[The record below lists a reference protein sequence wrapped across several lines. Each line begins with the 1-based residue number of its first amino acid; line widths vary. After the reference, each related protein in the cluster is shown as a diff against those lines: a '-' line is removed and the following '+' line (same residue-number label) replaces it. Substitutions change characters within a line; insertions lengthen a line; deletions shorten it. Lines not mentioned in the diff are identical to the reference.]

1 MAWLGADLG
10 GTKVYGVRLGD
21 DHQVE
26 AEAKVKTP
34 PGGPLPVVVAIK
46 ALADQLG
53 LGGVDGIGVGV
64 PGLVDRERGVLV
76 KAPNLPG
83 WDGAFPLAAA
93 LTEALG
99 GRSVV
104 IENDVNAGTRA
115 EWRLGAGRGADELL
129 VVFVGTGV
137 GGGLVLEGRLRSGS
151 SGNAGEIGHMVVQD
165 GGRLCSCGGLGHL
178 EAYAGRG
185 CMERVARELHSSG
198 RRTALVELAGAK
210 RMTSGIFAAAL
221 DVGDEV
227 ATELVAGA
235 VEALGAAL
243 ASAIHLLDLP
253 AVVLGGG
260 LADRLGPSFVARVAT
275 ATGQRLLA
283 GMAPVSIDLGDLGDR
298 AGAIGAAL
306 MAEELAGASGVAS
319 GL

>member
-1 MAWLGADLG
+1 MAWLGVDLG

-21 DHQVE
+21 DHEVE
-26 AEAKVKTP
+26 TEAKVKTP
-34 PGGPLPVVVAIK
+34 RGGPEPVVAAVA
-46 ALADQLG
+46 ALAEQLG
-53 LGGVDGIGVGV
+53 LAGVDGVGVGV
-64 PGLVDRERGVLV
+64 PGLVDRQRGVLL

-83 WDGAFPLAAA
+83 WDGAFPLSAA
-93 LTEALG
+93 LTEVLG
-99 GRSVV
+99 GRSVG
-104 IENDVNAGTRA
+104 IENDVSAGTRA
-115 EWRLGAGRGADELL
+115 EWRLGAGRGAEELL

-137 GGGLVLEGRLRSGS
+137 GGGLVLEGRLRSGG
-151 SGNAGEIGHMVVQD
+151 SGNAGEIGHTIVQD

-185 CMERVARELHSSG
+185 CMERVARESHRSG
-198 RRTALVELAGAK
+198 RRTLLVELAGAK
-210 RMTSGIFAAAL
+210 RMTSGVFKAAL
-221 DVGDEV
+221 DADDEV
-227 ATELVAGA
+227 ANELVASA

-243 ASAIHLLDLP
+243 AAAVHLLDLP

-283 GMAPVSIDLGDLGDR
+283 GVAPLRIVLGVLGDR

-306 MAEELAGASGVAS
+306 MAEELAGAGGVAS